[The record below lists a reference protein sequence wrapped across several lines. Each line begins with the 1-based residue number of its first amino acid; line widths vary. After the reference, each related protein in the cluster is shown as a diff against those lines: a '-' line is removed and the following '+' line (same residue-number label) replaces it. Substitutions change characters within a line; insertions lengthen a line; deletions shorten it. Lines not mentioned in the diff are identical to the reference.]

1 MGVVLQIAGRRL
13 SSVDDALFHDD
24 VVRVDV
30 GTVHRLQSLLV
41 ILVEEV
47 LVTELVDL
55 LVDPCLL
62 YTSDAADE

>member
-30 GTVHRLQSLLV
+30 GAVHRLQSLLV

-47 LVTELVDL
+47 LVTELVDF
-55 LVDPCLL
+55 LVDPV
-62 YTSDAADE
+62 E